1 MVENDLDIVKMSEK
15 GQLVVPQE
23 IREISNLNPGARFVA
38 FPIQNGVLFKKVDIP
53 TVKLDF
59 ESLSKDIESQFKKN
73 KIKESDVQGAVRWA
87 RKR

>member
-1 MVENDLDIVKMSEK
+1 MEGNETELVKMSEK

-23 IREISNLNPGARFVA
+23 IREMSNLTPGARFVA
-38 FPIQNGVLFKKVDIP
+38 FPIQDGVLFKKVDIP
-53 TVKLDF
+53 KVKVDF

-73 KIKESDVQGAVRWA
+73 KIKKSDVKEAVRWA